1 MPENQVFE
9 YLPLLRRSDGAA
21 RYQQPRF
28 LDSKQTQDNRT
39 NRSGHSARLGGQ
51 VATLTGNWQSQ
62 QTARGQ
68 IGLPS
73 IGDGIPL
80 LLQIDNTLDIDD
92 LRSFFRFEIISEED
106 DGFVIVASEDKTLD
120 FFQDKLRDFVGSID
134 GSAGIARIHE
144 LSTDTT
150 QEDRLK
156 RILSEQLFLELLQVS
171 TNAQHSSNLELMS
184 SWLNLEFRS

>member
-9 YLPLLRRSDGAA
+9 YLPLLRRGDGAA

-28 LDSKQTQDNRT
+28 LDSKQTQDNRM
-39 NRSGHSARLGGQ
+39 NRSGHIARLGGQ
-51 VATLTGNWQSQ
+51 VATLTRNWQSQ

-92 LRSFFRFEIISEED
+92 LRSFFRFEIISED
-106 DGFVIVASEDKTLD
+106 DGFVIVASEDQTLD